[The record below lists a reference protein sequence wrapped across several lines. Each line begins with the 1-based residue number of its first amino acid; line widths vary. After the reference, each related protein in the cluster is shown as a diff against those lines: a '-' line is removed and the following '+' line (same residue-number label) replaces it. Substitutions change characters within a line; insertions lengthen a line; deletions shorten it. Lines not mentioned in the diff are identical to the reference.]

1 MVHLRIGFNSVV
13 GRPMDHKTESA
24 QQKPLHYQMPCSA
37 MIKQVILMFHVI
49 TENVVLGLQMLEAA
63 AFRIW

>member
-1 MVHLRIGFNSVV
+1 
-13 GRPMDHKTESA
+13 
-24 QQKPLHYQMPCSA
+24 

>member
-1 MVHLRIGFNSVV
+1 
-13 GRPMDHKTESA
+13 MDHKTESA